1 MTPEILLKNLSVP
14 TGSIDVILDTDTY
27 NEADDQFA
35 LAYLL
40 ASEEKLNTVAVYAAP
55 FFNDRSQSP
64 EDGMEKSYH
73 EILHILKLVGK
84 ERPVFRGSK
93 AYLPDEKTPI
103 SSDAA
108 SDLVARARNYS
119 PEKPLYVVA
128 IGAITNIASA
138 LLEAPEIAEK
148 LVIVWLGGHARH
160 YMCTY
165 EFNMLQDVAAA
176 RVVMKSGAA
185 FVQLPCEGVVSSF
198 TISEWELEH
207 WLRGTS
213 PIGDYLCD
221 NTVRYM
227 KERTSRKA
235 WTKCIWDVT
244 AVAWLLNDN
253 DRFMFSSLE
262 KIALPTYDHVYSYD
276 NRAPFM
282 RYVYHICRDAL
293 MDDLIEK
300 LRSL

>member
-1 MTPEILLKNLSVP
+1 MKFEQHLKNLSVP
-14 TGSIDVILDTDTY
+14 QGKIDVILDTDTY

-40 ASEEKLNTVAVYAAP
+40 ASEEKLNTAAVYAAP

-64 EDGMEKSYH
+64 ADGMEKSYE
-73 EILHILKLVGK
+73 EIFHILKLVGK
-84 ERPVFRGSK
+84 ECPVFRGSK

-103 SSDAA
+103 PSDAA
-108 SDLVARARNYS
+108 SDLVKRARNYS
-119 PEKPLYVVA
+119 PENPLYVVA

-138 LLEAPEIAEK
+138 LLSAPEIAEN

-160 YMCTY
+160 FAHTN
-165 EFNMLQDVAAA
+165 EFNMAQDIAAA

-185 FVQLPCEGVVSSF
+185 FVQLPCVGVVSSF
-198 TISEWELEH
+198 TVSEWELEH

-213 PIGDYLCD
+213 PIGDYLCE

-227 KERTSRKA
+227 KERTPHKA

-253 DRFMFSSLE
+253 DRFMTSSLE
-262 KIALPTYDHVYSYD
+262 KTALPTYDHAYSYD
-276 NRAPFM
+276 VRAPFM
-282 RYVYHICRDAL
+282 RYVYHIHRDAL
-293 MDDLIEK
+293 MDDLVDK